1 MDVEKLLALSAAAT
15 QWGVLRLRDYDDG
28 TSHNRIF
35 EHLTGRLIADSVDG
49 PDAAFIASAREHFPE
64 LLRRW
69 KRLRELFIQSQYTRL
84 GMAVMTQD
92 NLAEIMDLLEADLPA
107 EGK

>member
-1 MDVEKLLALSAAAT
+1 M
-15 QWGVLRLRDYDDG
+15 
-28 TSHNRIF
+28 
-35 EHLTGRLIADSVDG
+35 
-49 PDAAFIASAREHFPE
+49 
-64 LLRRW
+64 RW

-84 GMAVMTQD
+84 GMAVMTQS